1 MTFNLHRI
9 LYLWAGILVLGLLI
23 IIPLT
28 LWVRA
33 LGMLVVV
40 CCVAWAWVV
49 LSRRA
54 ECLLGSVRLA
64 DNMALPAMSFRHPV
78 VLVCGNSLEG
88 LFGEIPAEQLA
99 LRVTAS
105 GCYVRVPTVEQLPTV
120 TEGLLALRP
129 GWAGQLGVMFIVNP
143 GAHSDGAVLAGQV
156 RAFSHQL
163 AVARKH
169 GIALPLLLVSY
180 LQTLQGDEPWF
191 CWGNGHAEARVRDA
205 GACVS
210 LDEWQRQTADLSL
223 QAARMQ
229 ASIQLSSVVAWLHK
243 AVLPHLVIRN
253 TRNPLATTC
262 AIKRVASLPQ
272 AVLGN
277 VWQQWLRSK
286 VALVANGQVASDALL
301 PFPDPL
307 LNLLALGPQRTPL
320 QRAGVVAL
328 WLFTVAG
335 VIALASSAWQNTLLA
350 RQVSDDLRRYSA
362 IPQPTQRNQ
371 REFLWRENAVT
382 VLRQHAQHLDA
393 NYRHGAP
400 LAFGLGLYR
409 GERLRAPLHA
419 VLAAHSEPPPKATP
433 EPVASAVRLDSL
445 SLFAPGSAQ
454 LKPGS
459 TQILIKALVDIK
471 AQPGWLIVIAGHTDA
486 TGDSEKNLRLSH
498 ARAAAVHAWMQHM
511 GGIPAS
517 CFAVQGFGATHPIA
531 SNDTEAGRAANRRVD
546 IRLVP
551 EAGAC
556 ELATPGP
563 DRQPPVASRD
573 V

>member
-1 MTFNLHRI
+1 
-9 LYLWAGILVLGLLI
+9 
-23 IIPLT
+23 
-28 LWVRA
+28 
-33 LGMLVVV
+33 MLVVV

-229 ASIQLSSVVAWLHK
+229 ASIQLSSVV
-243 AVLPHLVIRN
+243 
-253 TRNPLATTC
+253 
-262 AIKRVASLPQ
+262 
-272 AVLGN
+272 
-277 VWQQWLRSK
+277 
-286 VALVANGQVASDALL
+286 
-301 PFPDPL
+301 
-307 LNLLALGPQRTPL
+307 
-320 QRAGVVAL
+320 
-328 WLFTVAG
+328 
-335 VIALASSAWQNTLLA
+335 
-350 RQVSDDLRRYSA
+350 
-362 IPQPTQRNQ
+362 
-371 REFLWRENAVT
+371 
-382 VLRQHAQHLDA
+382 
-393 NYRHGAP
+393 
-400 LAFGLGLYR
+400 
-409 GERLRAPLHA
+409 
-419 VLAAHSEPPPKATP
+419 
-433 EPVASAVRLDSL
+433 
-445 SLFAPGSAQ
+445 
-454 LKPGS
+454 
-459 TQILIKALVDIK
+459 
-471 AQPGWLIVIAGHTDA
+471 
-486 TGDSEKNLRLSH
+486 
-498 ARAAAVHAWMQHM
+498 
-511 GGIPAS
+511 
-517 CFAVQGFGATHPIA
+517 
-531 SNDTEAGRAANRRVD
+531 
-546 IRLVP
+546 
-551 EAGAC
+551 
-556 ELATPGP
+556 
-563 DRQPPVASRD
+563 
-573 V
+573 